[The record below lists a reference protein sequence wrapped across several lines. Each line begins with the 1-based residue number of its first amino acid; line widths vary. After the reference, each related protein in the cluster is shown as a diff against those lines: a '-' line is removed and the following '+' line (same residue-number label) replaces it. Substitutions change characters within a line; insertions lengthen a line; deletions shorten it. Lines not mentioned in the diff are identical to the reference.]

1 MRIAEKLASSIGKG
15 LVAGLAGTAAMT
27 VSSTVEA
34 RLRHRA
40 PSSAPA
46 RATAKVLGIRSFDNE
61 IAQARFNDLSHWGYG
76 TGLGVV
82 RGLLG
87 AAGLPPLA
95 ATLAHGA
102 AVWGSEQ
109 VALPALDIAPP
120 AIFWAPREIAIDAFH
135 HTVYAVA
142 TGIAY
147 ELLGNGR
154 GALRSGGDQ
163 ECRQGRPG
171 HSPGRSG

>member
-1 MRIAEKLASSIGKG
+1 MRIAEKLASSVGKG

-27 VSSTVEA
+27 LSSTLEA
-34 RLRHRA
+34 RLRHRE

-46 RATAKVLGIRSFDNE
+46 RATAKALGITSFEND

-82 RGLLG
+82 RGLLD
-87 AAGLPPLA
+87 AAGLPPRA

-102 AVWGSEQ
+102 AVWGSAL
-109 VALPALDIAPP
+109 VVLPAWDIAPP

-147 ELLGNGR
+147 ELLGKGR

>member
-1 MRIAEKLASSIGKG
+1 MRIAEKVAASIGKG

-34 RLRHRA
+34 RLRHRE

-46 RATAKVLGIRSFDNE
+46 RATAKALGITSFDND
-61 IAQARFNDLSHWGYG
+61 IARARFNDLSHWGYG
-76 TGLGVV
+76 TGWGIV
-82 RGLLG
+82 RGLLS
-87 AAGLPPLA
+87 AAGLPPRA

-147 ELLGNGR
+147 ELLSNAPGARTSIKGGNEV
-154 GALRSGGDQ
+154 S
-163 ECRQGRPG
+163 
-171 HSPGRSG
+171 

>member
-1 MRIAEKLASSIGKG
+1 MRIAEKLASSVGKG

-27 VSSTVEA
+27 LSSTLEA
-34 RLRHRA
+34 RLRHRE

-46 RATAKVLGIRSFDNE
+46 RATAKALGITSFEND

-82 RGLLG
+82 RGLLD
-87 AAGLPPLA
+87 AAGLPPRA

-102 AVWGSEQ
+102 AVWGSAL
-109 VALPALDIAPP
+109 VVLPAWDIAPP

-147 ELLGNGR
+147 ELLGNGH
-154 GALRSGGDQ
+154 GAHNGGS
-163 ECRQGRPG
+163 RA
-171 HSPGRSG
+171 S